1 MNPSPPHVVTAATS
15 EDRKP
20 ARRLPSPW
28 LYIISLYFPFGLM
41 EAGLR
46 VQLPNN
52 LFKLLEYSNQQI
64 GLIGGLGLIGSL
76 RFLFAPWLDAASTK
90 RRLSIFTLLCGGA
103 LSFTLAAVTYAHF
116 APTLF
121 FWLMVGLLFCLA
133 IAAATYETAADGYY
147 IRALDPDLQAQFI
160 GIKTAAIRL
169 GIIAATTGLLL
180 LATRIAASYG
190 AVGIE
195 STDKSGFHT
204 GFAAAF
210 ALAGIVLIAIAIY
223 NKLVIPKVHDDQAVH
238 HRSFALGEV
247 FRDYFRQ
254 DRVILIIAFIL
265 LYRFGEGFLA
275 MKYPF
280 YLDARDAGGLA
291 IPAANLAWLAILAE
305 MPWMM
310 IGGILGGFTIKWLGL
325 PRVFIPMAL
334 AINIPNL
341 LYYWLALTQPTT
353 TVLIF
358 GQQLNTALLIVSS
371 LEAFFYGLSFSAMF
385 YYMHIKATEAGR
397 NKTSILAI
405 SFALMGLGWVIPGM
419 LSGFVQAAAGYT
431 GVFLISGLAGLP
443 VIFIIPFLPNAQNS
457 DTSNRSVKG
466 P

>member
-1 MNPSPPHVVTAATS
+1 M
-15 EDRKP
+15 D
-20 ARRLPSPW
+20 
-28 LYIISLYFPFGLM
+28 
-41 EAGLR
+41 AGLR

-90 RRLSIFTLLCGGA
+90 RRLSLFTLLCGGA

-223 NKLVIPKVHDDQAVH
+223 NKLVIPKIHDDQPVH
-238 HRSFALGEV
+238 HGSFALGEV

-291 IPAANLAWLAILAE
+291 IPAASLAWLAILAE

-325 PRVFIPMAL
+325 RRVFIPMAL
-334 AINIPNL
+334 AINVPNL

-385 YYMHIKATEAGR
+385 
-397 NKTSILAI
+397 
-405 SFALMGLGWVIPGM
+405 
-419 LSGFVQAAAGYT
+419 
-431 GVFLISGLAGLP
+431 
-443 VIFIIPFLPNAQNS
+443 
-457 DTSNRSVKG
+457 
-466 P
+466 